1 MAVDLNYDM
10 YDREIYAS
18 PYETYQRLVRN
29 APVHFFS
36 LPNAGTLQMA
46 AGLQKYQHF
55 SKTQFP
61 TLFQYETWSGAN
73 LMIQALQMAGPNPIN
88 YSTIFGHDPAKQC
101 VWILRATK
109 ERLRDQPPD
118 RLRNRYSGNFDRRL
132 FQARSDRCGDF
143 GGSRS
148 RTFKSG
154 KCEHGIRTW
163 L

>member
-61 TLFQYETWSGAN
+61 TLFQDETWSGAN
-73 LMIQALQMAGPNPIN
+73 LMIQGLQMAGPNPTRANVIKQLRSIKN
-88 YSTIFGHDPAKQC
+88 YTANGLLPNPIKYSTIFGHDPAKQC
-101 VWILRATK
+101 VWILRAAKNGFVTNPQTVCGT
-109 ERLRDQPPD
+109 DIQGT
-118 RLRNRYSGNFDRRL
+118 STGN
-132 FQARSDRCGDF
+132 S
-143 GGSRS
+143 S
-148 RTFKSG
+148 
-154 KCEHGIRTW
+154 
-163 L
+163 